1 VGIPWI
7 VPREKMRWKRS
18 GKMACGI
25 LGGKGRLLV
34 GFTAASFLGGLAG
47 GVISSGGWAL
57 AQKAMFKEKLIVTE
71 ELRIVDKRG
80 RTLASFSSH
89 GGAGRI
95 RLVDSSGKT
104 RLMAGV
110 DPGGETFL
118 SLHDSRGD
126 FRVILGTWLEGD
138 PKLLLLDG
146 REAKRAALELQEG
159 EEPLLRLRDSRGR
172 SRLEV
177 KGGREGDPS
186 ILVLDR
192 EEKVRAHLGFTE
204 DDDVILNF
212 SDGKESPRL
221 ALGVQASGEPLIQ
234 MADEAGRLRL
244 TIGEM
249 EAHGAGQ
256 ESFSGIAI
264 LDDKGNFLWT
274 AP

>member
-1 VGIPWI
+1 
-7 VPREKMRWKRS
+7 MNLARS
-18 GKMACGI
+18 MIMASGMLRGSCRAI
-25 LGGKGRLLV
+25 V
-34 GFTAASFLGGLAG
+34 GFTLASFLGGWAG
-47 GVISSGGWAL
+47 GLISSCGLAQ
-57 AQKAMFKEKLIVTE
+57 AQKAILKEKLIATE

-95 RLVDSSGKT
+95 TLMDSSGKT
-104 RLMAGV
+104 RLLAGV

-118 SLHDSRGD
+118 SLHDPKGD
-126 FRVILGTWLEGD
+126 FRVILGTWLEGT
-138 PKLLLLDG
+138 PKLVLLDS
-146 REAKRAALELQEG
+146 REAKRAALELEEG
-159 EEPLLRLRDSRGR
+159 AEPLLRLRDSRGT
-172 SRLEV
+172 SRLEI
-177 KGGREGDPS
+177 KGGSEGDPS
-186 ILVLDR
+186 ILILDNR
-192 EEKVRAHLGFTE
+192 EKVRAHLGFTE

-212 SDGKESPRL
+212 SDGQESPRL

-244 TIGEM
+244 TIGGM
-249 EAHGAGQ
+249 EAQGAGQ

>member
-1 VGIPWI
+1 
-7 VPREKMRWKRS
+7 
-18 GKMACGI
+18 MACGI
-25 LGGKGRLLV
+25 LGGRGRLLV
-34 GFTAASFLGGLAG
+34 AFTAASFLGGWAG
-47 GVISSGGWAL
+47 GVVSSGGWAQ
-57 AQKAMFKEKLIVTE
+57 AQKTMLREKIIVTE

-95 RLVDSSGKT
+95 ALMDSSGKT
-104 RLMAGV
+104 RLIAGV

-118 SLHDSRGD
+118 SLHDPRGE

-138 PKLLLLDG
+138 PKLVLLDG
-146 REAKRAALELQEG
+146 QEAKRVGLELDGG
-159 EEPLLRLRDSRGR
+159 EEPVLRLQDSRGT

-177 KGGREGDPS
+177 RGGREGDPS

-204 DDDVILNF
+204 DNDVILNF
-212 SDGKESPRL
+212 SDERENPRL
-221 ALGVQASGEPLIQ
+221 AVGAQASGEPLIQ

-244 TIGEM
+244 TIGGMGAE
-249 EAHGAGQ
+249 EAEQ